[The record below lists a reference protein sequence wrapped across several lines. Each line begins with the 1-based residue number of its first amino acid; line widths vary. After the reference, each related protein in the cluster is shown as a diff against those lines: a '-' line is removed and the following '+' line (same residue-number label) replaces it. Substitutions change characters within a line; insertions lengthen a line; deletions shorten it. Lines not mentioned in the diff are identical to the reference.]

1 MRNRN
6 GKIIIA
12 VLVSLCTYLLLFQAA
27 EIRGEQQ
34 KGETDFVMVG
44 FDEAK
49 TLFEEGAAFVDAR
62 SADEYEKLHIEDA
75 VLISKEKL
83 DKDLLSIIYTS
94 SKLWDGCDCQ
104 DTLRKKEINEIDC
117 IVYGS
122 GSSWRS
128 HGDRQDDEN
137 VAAVAGRLSHKGFK
151 HVFVMRDGF
160 EAWRNAGYYTEPDLS
175 FRADERSIVFFFMPG
190 CQNCIWAKKRLDRMI
205 DEDEVPIIE
214 KSMALKENR
223 RQREIYDSI
232 YGVAEEKRGV
242 VPALFIGEVSLVG
255 KQEIKKNFRL
265 SVVYEQGLVPVGET
279 VEGESPDGE
288 SPDGNLLLRFRKF
301 RPVSVAAAGLLDG
314 VNPCAFAVLVFFLSY
329 LAFTGRERRKL
340 IVIGIVFIAAIFI
353 TYLLLGFGIF
363 KFLEILKRFQIIIG
377 IIYIVTAAVALV
389 LAFFNITDSIKARGG
404 DTRRLALQLS
414 DRMKRLTHSII
425 RRHASSKYIVIV
437 AGLTGFLISLF
448 EFGCTGQIYLPTI
461 VYIFD
466 MPGFSYRALMFL
478 ILYNTMFIIPLLI
491 ILFAVAVFGVKSEI
505 MGRKLAS
512 RIPVVKACT
521 GGFFIFLAGYM
532 IYISIHFIA

>member
-1 MRNRN
+1 MKRLV
-6 GKIIIA
+6 A
-12 VLVSLCTYLLLFQAA
+12 VLGTVFVFFLILRAT
-27 EIRGEQQ
+27 EIKSDQHEP
-34 KGETDFVMVG
+34 ESEFVVIG
-44 FDEAK
+44 IEEAK
-49 TLFEEGAAFVDAR
+49 AF
-62 SADEYEKLHIEDA
+62 LED
-75 VLISKEKL
+75 
-83 DKDLLSIIYTS
+83 
-94 SKLWDGCDCQ
+94 
-104 DTLRKKEINEIDC
+104 
-117 IVYGS
+117 GS
-122 GSSWRS
+122 GP
-128 HGDRQDDEN
+128 DDEN
-137 VAAVAGRLSHKGFK
+137 VAAVAGRLSQKGFK
-151 HVFVMRDGF
+151 QVFVMKGGF
-160 EAWRNAGYYTEPDLS
+160 EEWYQAGYDTELDLS
-175 FRADERSIVFFFMPG
+175 FMADERSIIFFFMPG

-205 DEDEVPIIE
+205 DEDEVLIIE
-214 KSMALKENR
+214 KSMALKEVR
-223 RQREIYDSI
+223 RQREIYDSM
-232 YGVAEEKRGV
+232 YGVAEEKRGI
-242 VPALFIGEVSLVG
+242 VPALFIGEVALVG

-265 SVVYEQGLVPVGET
+265 STVYEQGLVPVGET
-279 VEGESPDGE
+279 VEE

-301 RPVSVAAAGLLDG
+301 RSVSVAAAGLLDG

-377 IIYIVTAAVALV
+377 IIYIVTAAVALI

-404 DTRRLALQLS
+404 DSGRLALQLS

-505 MGRKLAS
+505 VGRKLAS

-532 IYISIHFIA
+532 IYISIHLFA

>member
-1 MRNRN
+1 MKRLV
-6 GKIIIA
+6 A
-12 VLVSLCTYLLLFQAA
+12 VLGTIFVFFMIFWAT
-27 EIRGEQQ
+27 EIKSDQYEP
-34 KGETDFVMVG
+34 ENEFVVIG
-44 FDEAK
+44 IDEAK
-49 TLFEEGAAFVDAR
+49 AFHEEGAAFV
-62 SADEYEKLHIEDA
+62 
-75 VLISKEKL
+75 
-83 DKDLLSIIYTS
+83 
-94 SKLWDGCDCQ
+94 
-104 DTLRKKEINEIDC
+104 
-117 IVYGS
+117 
-122 GSSWRS
+122 
-128 HGDRQDDEN
+128 
-137 VAAVAGRLSHKGFK
+137 
-151 HVFVMRDGF
+151 
-160 EAWRNAGYYTEPDLS
+160 
-175 FRADERSIVFFFMPG
+175 DERSIVFFFMPG

-205 DEDEVPIIE
+205 DEDDVPIIE

-223 RQREIYDSI
+223 RQREIYDSM

-242 VPALFIGEVSLVG
+242 VPALFIGEVALVG
-255 KQEIKKNFRL
+255 TQEIKKNFRL
-265 SVVYEQGLVPVGET
+265 STVYEQGLVPVGET
-279 VEGESPDGE
+279 LVGESTDT
-288 SPDGNLLLRFRKF
+288 NLLLRFRKF
-301 RPVSVAAAGLLDG
+301 SPVSVAAAGLLDG

-363 KFLEILKRFQIIIG
+363 KFLEILKRFQIIIS

-505 MGRKLAS
+505 VGRKLAS
-512 RIPVVKACT
+512 RIPVVKAAT

-532 IYISIHFIA
+532 IYISIHLFA